1 MLLGTAL
8 LPMAMAST
16 AQAQTGETVVLGGAP
31 QEVHLGAGDDRV
43 VVDIARLNADTGALD
58 LSGLVTGD
66 VTDDGGLDKIWVRAS
81 ANTAHD
87 VAFTNTRQSTS
98 AEQFV
103 TAGSVPFD
111 GGTVYEASGND
122 TVLTLENR
130 SRSTATGSD
139 GKPTNNLMDLN
150 FGPLRLAGDGKV
162 VISFSLAA
170 ANQLDPTQKAI
181 FVEQGSTLADQ
192 GAGDGMLDVEVQGSV
207 GGDYALSGL
216 IDVSNAK
223 SLTLSRN
230 ASGASQVQFRQGVG
244 IVGGEATINIER
256 NVWMNTTHD
265 EGESTLIRS
274 SGRVN
279 NSGLL
284 TIGGQYG
291 NAVNGGVGVRLE
303 GGRLYNM
310 FTENA
315 NGNDTVSGG
324 IGTIYGGEH
333 AVVSE
338 YDTSSLIENA
348 GVLKASTGTT
358 IQNRGRTLVTR
369 NIIKNFTVSGRRVGE
384 IIGGTVAGEQ
394 IAYGSE
400 GGTDV
405 VVNSGKI
412 TGNVLLGAGH
422 GMFLYTEA
430 TNGVTGTIDGDD
442 GVDGYGKSFSASAT
456 HDLNNNIL
464 NQGNNS
470 GFEMHGIEASGA
482 NTVVTVSATGGPLDA
497 GLMLIG
503 DGTVV
508 NTANITTDG
517 YGVWSRQIDGIAEG
531 MDFINRGAITSRLE
545 LGVRGQNLSS
555 FLNESD
561 IRSGERGAALIS
573 NENTARGPTFKF
585 TNTGLI
591 ESAARRESGAV
602 LLFYNQATE
611 ELLADIVNSGTIRHT
626 GDIPHTDNDE
636 QYAFLAETRLLRE
649 LGTNYRMRA
658 VNSGTIEATGRGF
671 SGMQMRGSN
680 IELVNESIIRGTNAA
695 GGGVRLAAGND
706 GIAPRGTAML
716 TNRGTIS
723 GGSGAI
729 GDTEFVRIGY
739 GVLFDFARP
748 ANGGEGSLVNEG
760 TIEVGAEGVAVGVDG
775 GQNTHSA
782 FTLVN
787 RGTIRGGDGYTLID
801 DPYILT
807 AQLLADG
814 KNTIAGAIHTNNSVD
829 SVTNRGTI
837 TGSVDLGDLDDTLA
851 NYGAL
856 NGEVMLAEGNDS
868 YVTGSGAALTG
879 TVDGGADYDVI
890 KVDLTGSDAKRI
902 DAGQFRNFEA
912 LGSLDG
918 SSGTGVVSLFGNID
932 VDYWRLRNIVLNIN
946 AGDTVSSATGA
957 TEYTFYTAQVEPS
970 EETLNNAGTIVGG
983 VYLGWGND
991 RVDNKGTISG
1001 DVGLGSGEDLLDNA
1015 GRIAG
1020 TVTLGDGDDVVT
1032 NSGIVDGNVRL
1043 DEGDDTIT
1051 NSGRVNGDLLLGN
1064 GDDRYVAQSGGVVT
1078 GLIDGGAGTDTFVFR
1093 LNGNSGSIPGGFT
1106 NFESFG
1112 AYGPGTLTLAL
1123 DQDYDT
1129 IELFETANLTLTD
1142 GSGTVGQIKGDDS
1155 AQIVTIEDRDFTG
1168 GVSLAGGND
1177 TLSMHLDGALGG
1189 ALDGGNG
1196 TDTLKL
1202 QLDDFSSINDLFNF
1216 EIVDVTG
1223 GSPLR
1228 LIGTLGA
1235 GQQINF
1241 DGSDNRFIV
1250 DADAVFAGNA
1260 NGGEGTDTFEVYTG
1274 GATSRTIVSGQL
1286 TSFEKLISGGAG
1298 TLALNGQAYSF
1309 QSVDV
1314 AGNLAIGDGA
1324 SLASAS
1330 GVNFG
1335 DGDNRLTLEG
1345 SGVVTSPVD
1354 GGDGTDTIAF
1364 SLAAGQTR
1372 NLSSL
1377 GTLSN
1382 FEILA
1387 ASGAGTLSVDQNA
1400 TYQNVSI
1407 EGGHLSI
1414 AGGATLTAPVSG
1426 GATAD
1431 RLTVNAGGAVAGS
1444 VNLGAGNDTVDNR
1457 GTITGDVNLGDG
1469 DDRYIARSGGVV
1481 TGTID
1486 GGAGDNTFVFNLEN
1500 ATGSL
1505 PGSVLNF
1512 NSFGVY
1518 GPGTLTVNL
1527 DAGQTYQNLE
1537 ILEGA
1542 NLVLSGT
1549 NGSVANVI
1557 GDDSAQS
1564 VTIDGALTGGVSL
1577 GGGDDSL
1584 TMHLSGLLDGA
1595 LDGGAGNDTLNLTL
1609 DGASSINGMFGFET
1623 ANIAGASPLTLTG
1636 DLGADQRVNFTGS
1649 TDNELIIG
1657 ADVQF
1662 DGVVDGGAG
1671 HDLLRI
1677 QSGAAQSRT
1686 VLSAQILSFED
1697 LISEGAG
1704 TLALFGEHYGFDSVA
1719 VNGGNLEIGTG
1730 TVLDAEQGV
1739 TFDGADNRLT
1749 LRSGAQAHG
1758 RIDGGA
1764 GNDTLAF
1771 FQTAGTARLFSAL
1784 DQTGFE
1790 RLETTGGELRIDRDA
1805 TFANGVGV
1813 DGGALNILA
1822 GNRLTANVAGGVGKD
1837 EVVVA
1842 GRIEGNL
1849 DLGAGDDRLIVSGAG
1864 AISGTRSGGEG
1875 VDALVFNTGGTTT
1888 APTQWAAAAYDGFER
1903 AEIAGGVVSFTGT
1916 ASLTGLTV
1924 SGGRLIGQAGSV
1936 LSSVDTIVVGQGA
1949 TFGSAGTV
1957 NGNIDVRGTLAPGA
1971 SPGTMTVNG
1980 NVNFASGS
1988 VLQMEVSSAASD
2000 LLNIS
2005 GKLTIAQGAAM
2016 DITGALSA
2024 TPGGALDLVV
2034 AQGGI
2039 TGGFTTINKSNTIF
2053 GFVATRGNRI
2063 QILGAFQSSDAFSV
2077 NAQGAIAYAND
2088 LLGDGKMVQT
2098 FTGALPS
2105 LVSASG
2111 QSNAGAFERL
2121 TPEAYATAQMQTVQA
2136 GLAVTETMRNL
2147 RAAAPI
2153 APGLHGFAQALGQ
2166 WNRLSGNAAT
2176 GASAARSDLMGL
2188 IGGVGYGFGEG
2199 SRLGAFVGTVRSTQ
2213 NIADLGAE
2221 NRQNGALFGALAD
2234 LSLGGFDVHALIA
2247 YDRSHARTRRAA
2259 PTGDAITARYG
2270 TGGIIGDLSI
2280 GYGVDAG
2287 GLMVTPRVGLT
2298 YVEGKR
2304 ETFAERSAPFG
2315 LSVDGDSAGMLYG
2328 DTAVAVSFDLG
2339 GIKPYAEAGVRSRL
2353 AGDALPNA
2361 SAHFTAASGTGPL
2374 LGLGAGADRTVG
2386 RIALGFGAEV
2396 SVGVRLNL
2404 GYTGEYGSKARH
2416 NVSGGVA
2423 IAF

>member
-1 MLLGTAL
+1 MPFNSPVCSVRRNRFSGRTAL
-8 LPMAMAST
+8 LVGAAALPLALAST
-16 AQAQTGETVVLGGAP
+16 AHAQSTVVLEEGGQPRA
-31 QEVHLGAGDDRV
+31 VALGPGNDRL
-43 VVDIARLNADTGALD
+43 VVDIARVNADTAVLD
-58 LSGLVTGD
+58 LTGLTTGPVTN
-66 VTDDGGLDKIWVRAS
+66 TGGQDEVWLRASSSQTRNVVFTTVRNGATQQYVRADS
-81 ANTAHD
+81 ASGA
-87 VAFTNTRQSTS
+87 
-98 AEQFV
+98 
-103 TAGSVPFD
+103 PFE

-130 SRSTATGSD
+130 SRSTTSD
-139 GKPTNNLMDLN
+139 LMPLPH
-150 FGPLRLAGDGKV
+150 GPLRLTGDGAV
-162 VISFSLAA
+162 VVAFAINAA
-170 ANQLDPTQKAI
+170 DQPNDSQQAI
-181 FVEQGSTLADQ
+181 RIEGGSTLQ
-192 GAGDGMLDVEVQGSV
+192 SEGKGGDGRLDVIIDDDV
-207 GGDYALSGL
+207 GGDVTPSGL
-216 IDVSNAK
+216 IDAREANSLRITKNA
-223 SLTLSRN
+223 R
-230 ASGASQVQFRQGVG
+230 VQILQGTA
-244 IVGGEATINIER
+244 IMAGEADLFLDAGGWVNSTNARFSNI
-256 NVWMNTTHD
+256 D
-265 EGESTLIRS
+265 LITS
-274 SGRVN
+274 SGRVY
-279 NSGLL
+279 NS
-284 TIGGQYG
+284 TRVSVGGQNGDPTAGG
-291 NAVNGGVGVRLE
+291 NAFRLNGGKLYNILTEAASGQGPLSGGVG
-303 GGRLYNM
+303 N
-310 FTENA
+310 
-315 NGNDTVSGG
+315 
-324 IGTIYGGEH
+324 
-333 AVVSE
+333 
-338 YDTSSLIENA
+338 
-348 GVLKASTGTT
+348 
-358 IQNRGRTLVTR
+358 
-369 NIIKNFTVSGRRVGE
+369 
-384 IIGGTVAGEQ
+384 IIGGESAVVVGGDDYAENYIENVGDIKSFTGAAIRSENGTSVLRNTVWNYSKGGSRAGV
-394 IAYGSE
+394 ITGGLVNGVATAYQ
-400 GGTDV
+400 DV
-405 VVNSGKI
+405 GDTVDAIVNSGAI
-412 TGNVLLGAGH
+412 TGDVDLGIESD
-422 GMFLYTEA
+422 MFLYTGA
-430 TNGVTGTIDGDD
+430 THGVTGAIAGGDD
-442 GVDGYGKSFSASAT
+442 IDGYGKSLGASGAYQLAN
-456 HDLNNNIL
+456 DIL
-464 NQGNNS
+464 GNGNS
-470 GFEMHGIEASGA
+470 SFEMHGIEIRGA
-482 NTVVTVSATGGPLDA
+482 DTEISVTSAAGLDA
-497 GLMLIG
+497 GLMVVGEGSLI
-503 DGTVV
+503 
-508 NTANITTDG
+508 NTSAITNNTDS
-517 YGVWSRQIDGIAEG
+517 YGVWVRNIANMG
-531 MDFINRGAITSRLE
+531 TGLRFTNRGDIRTRLDGFRGEPGLASFTNEKLIHSSEGAGATLDIGISEQALAPFQFNNSGAIET
-545 LGVRGQNLSS
+545 
-555 FLNESD
+555 ESD
-561 IRSGERGAALIS
+561 FDSAVSLTVKGFAA
-573 NENTARGPTFKF
+573 TGPAINF
-585 TNTGLI
+585 
-591 ESAARRESGAV
+591 A
-602 LLFYNQATE
+602 
-611 ELLADIVNSGTIRHT
+611 NSGTIRNT
-626 GDIPHTDNDE
+626 GEREVFRGAEQSALEIRDASGRDNGHI
-636 QYAFLAETRLLRE
+636 LANSGLIE
-649 LGTNYRMRA
+649 GTGRGTWGISFKGSRIDATNTGTIQTSGDGARA
-658 VNSGTIEATGRGF
+658 VQLFVGRGSVPSASSLINSGTISAKGR
-671 SGMQMRGSN
+671 N
-680 IELVNESIIRGTNAA
+680 W
-695 GGGVRLAAGND
+695 D
-706 GIAPRGTAML
+706 D
-716 TNRGTIS
+716 
-723 GGSGAI
+723 GGSSA
-729 GDTEFVRIGY
+729 VSLAV
-739 GVLFDFARP
+739 GVSLSA
-748 ANGGEGSLVNEG
+748 EGSRLTLQNDG
-760 TIEVGAEGVAVGVDG
+760 TIEAANPNGGAAIYVDASG
-775 GQNTHSA
+775 INNR

-787 RGTIRGGDGYTLID
+787 RGTILGLGERSFAGVVPDINLTDKTLS
-801 DPYILT
+801 
-807 AQLLADG
+807 
-814 KNTIAGAIHTNNSVD
+814 GAIETVRTID
-829 SVTNRGTI
+829 GIENRGTI
-837 TGSVDLGDLDDTLA
+837 AGDIDLNEFDDEFR
-851 NYGAL
+851 NYGNINRL
-856 NGEVMLAEGNDS
+856 NLGSGNDS
-868 YVTGSGAALTG
+868 YVFGQGGTIVGDKVYGAE
-879 TVDGGADYDVI
+879 DYDTI
-890 KVDLTGSDAKRI
+890 RVDLTGDADKRI
-902 DAGQFRNFEA
+902 DAGKFSGFEELTTLSGTSGAGKVYA
-912 LGSLDG
+912 LG
-918 SSGTGVVSLFGNID
+918 TFD
-932 VDYWRLRNIVLNIN
+932 VDALRLRNIVLNIA
-946 AGDTVSSATGA
+946 AGDRVSSANGNDGD
-957 TEYTFYTAQVEPS
+957 TFIGS
-970 EETLNNAGTIVGG
+970 EEKETINNAGEIEGG
-983 VYLGWGND
+983 VSLGGGDDIFNNSGTVGRGVGMGAGND
-991 RVDNKGTISG
+991 VVVNSGTITGSL
-1001 DVGLGSGEDLLDNA
+1001 DLGL
-1015 GRIAG
+1015 
-1020 TVTLGDGDDVVT
+1020 
-1032 NSGIVDGNVRL
+1032 
-1043 DEGDDTIT
+1043 
-1051 NSGRVNGDLLLGN
+1051 
-1064 GDDRYVAQSGGVVT
+1064 GDDRYEARSGGLVGGT
-1078 GLIDGGAGTDTFVFR
+1078 IDGGDGTDTFVFR

-1112 AYGPGTLTLAL
+1112 AYGPGTLSLAL
-1123 DQDYDT
+1123 NQNYDT
-1129 IELFETANLTLTD
+1129 IELYEGANLTLSD
-1142 GSGTVGQIKGDDS
+1142 GTGTVGQIKGDDS
-1155 AQIVTIEDRDFTG
+1155 AQIVTIEDADFGG
-1168 GVSLAGGND
+1168 GVALAGGDD
-1177 TLSMHLDGALGG
+1177 TLGIQLNGALAG
-1189 ALDGGNG
+1189 ALDGGSG

-1202 QLDDFSSINDLFNF
+1202 ALTGASSIHDLFNF

-1223 GSPLR
+1223 ASPLT
-1228 LIGTLGA
+1228 LTGTLGA
-1235 GQQINF
+1235 GQKINF
-1241 DGSDNRFIV
+1241 DGADNRFIV
-1250 DADAVFAGNA
+1250 DTGATFQGSA
-1260 NGGEGTDTFEVYTG
+1260 NGGDGTDTIEINTG
-1274 GATSRTIVSGQL
+1274 AANSRTIVAGQL
-1286 TSFEKLISGGAG
+1286 VSFEKLVAGGAG

-1309 QSVDV
+1309 DSVDI
-1314 AGNLAIGDGA
+1314 AGNLSIGDGA
-1324 SLASAS
+1324 SLASAN
-1330 GVNFG
+1330 GIHFG
-1335 DGDNRLTLEG
+1335 GGDNRLTLEG
-1345 SGVVTSPVD
+1345 TGAVSSPVD
-1354 GGDGTDTIAF
+1354 GGAGTDTLAF

-1372 NLSSL
+1372 NLSS
-1377 GTLSN
+1377 
-1382 FEILA
+1382 
-1387 ASGAGTLSVDQNA
+1387 AGTLTGFEQLAARGPGTLVVDQNA
-1400 TYQNVSI
+1400 NYQAALI

-1414 AGGATLTAPVSG
+1414 ASGATLTAPVG
-1426 GATAD
+1426 GSAQAD
-1431 RLTVNAGGAVAGS
+1431 TLSVAAGGALFGAVD
-1444 VNLGAGNDTVDNR
+1444 LGAGNDVVNNA

-1481 TGTID
+1481 TGMID
-1486 GGAGDNTFVFNLEN
+1486 GGAGNNTFVFNLEN

-1505 PGSVLNF
+1505 PGSVVNF